1 MEWKVKVHS
10 KVSKRLF
17 TGAIWKLEGRTY
29 EVLSSNEDDGM
40 ITVEDDLGN
49 QSVRHANDFVK
60 GEFQGDK
67 YDGIEDVDE
76 E

>member
-1 MEWKVKVHS
+1 
-10 KVSKRLF
+10 
-17 TGAIWKLEGRTY
+17 
-29 EVLSSNEDDGM
+29 M